1 MPPGLLR
8 KLLCFAETAK
18 RVSVAAKT
26 MEIPFFS
33 LFLADSASVF
43 GNRQD
48 QDKHE
53 IFVRLSKIGAL
64 IPYLTPTVLIS
75 LFHGNICNMQF
86 PVVIKP
92 IWGLQSLGIIVVS
105 DRNTFRD
112 FVSTRRTPYI
122 VQPYIQEGVEIGIS
136 YTRNP
141 AGLPDFFGV
150 ACKEPVGPSVVWC
163 EGVGTVPKYFY
174 HRDLTD
180 VVRQDLLLA
189 LCRAVAETLQSN
201 SLRIDAFIQTEGPSF
216 RYNTLKIIDVN
227 TGPFAVDEFLFDP
240 KHSREFVV
248 GQLTRKYTYLLQWGA
263 HYSPSLD
270 FSTIRKWLSHFIY
283 CYLLV
288 LFGHLSEMTLFR
300 RLNVLH
306 FPVDLLRNW
315 ATIRPWVSRR
325 RG

>member
-1 MPPGLLR
+1 MPPNLLR
-8 KLLCFAETAK
+8 KLLCFAQAAK
-18 RVSVAAKT
+18 RVSAAAKT
-26 MEIPFFS
+26 MKIPFFS
-33 LFLADSASVF
+33 LFLADAASIF

-64 IPYLTPTVLIS
+64 FPYLTPTVLFS
-75 LFHGNICNMQF
+75 LSNRNNCNMQF

-92 IWGLQSLGIIVVS
+92 IWGLQSIGIIVVS
-105 DRNTFRD
+105 DQNTLRHFL
-112 FVSTRRTPYI
+112 STRHASYI
-122 VQPYIQEGVEIGIS
+122 VQPYIQKGVEIGIS

-150 ACKEPVGPSVVWC
+150 ACKKPVHPPVGG

-174 HRDLTD
+174 HRDVTD

-216 RYNTLKIIDVN
+216 RYDTLKVIDVN
-227 TGPFAVDEFLFDP
+227 IGPFAVDEFLFDP

-263 HYSPSLD
+263 QYSPFLD
-270 FSTIRKWLSHFIY
+270 FSTIRKWLSHFMY

-300 RLNVLH
+300 KLTVLK
-306 FPVDLLRNW
+306 
-315 ATIRPWVSRR
+315 
-325 RG
+325 RGFDRVG